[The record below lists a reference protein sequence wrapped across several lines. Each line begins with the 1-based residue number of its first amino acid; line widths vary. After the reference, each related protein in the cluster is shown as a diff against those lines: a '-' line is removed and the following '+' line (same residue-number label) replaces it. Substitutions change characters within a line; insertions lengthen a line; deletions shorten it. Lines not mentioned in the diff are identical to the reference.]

1 MTETDL
7 GADFF
12 THVKVDLPA
21 RVWMQKVDRA
31 DRVLVLMHG
40 YQQVASR
47 MLEKVKRVFGSEVYI
62 VAVEA
67 PFPVPLRKNDGS
79 FEPGYSWYF
88 YDLDRKR
95 AVIDF
100 SASVGFMKSV
110 LQELNLGDRPLTL
123 MGFSQ
128 GGYASLAVAHQVSQI
143 DHVIGLGCQFRPD
156 RVGGSD
162 LGVLQ
167 CRVDAVHGEL
177 DDIVDFDLAKKY
189 FAELKGHGVEGEF
202 IAVPGVGHRLD
213 DRILNEALRL
223 YRAKKNGGPH
233 GVV

>member
-1 MTETDL
+1 MIETDL

-12 THVKVDLPA
+12 THVKIDLPA

-47 MLEKVKRVFGSEVYI
+47 MLEKVKRIFGSEVYI
-62 VAVEA
+62 IAVEA
-67 PFPVPLRKNDGS
+67 PFPVPQRKTDGS
-79 FEPGYSWYF
+79 FEAGYSWYF

-100 SASVGFMKSV
+100 SVSVHFMKTV
-110 LQELNLGDRPLTL
+110 LDQLHLGERPLTL

-128 GGYASLAVAHQVSQI
+128 GGYASLAVADQVSQI

-156 RVGGSD
+156 RIGNDVQG
-162 LGVLQ
+162 LLR

-177 DDIVDFDLAKKY
+177 DDVVDFDLAKKH
-189 FAELKGHGVEGEF
+189 FAELQGHGVQGEF
-202 IAVPGVGHRLD
+202 VSVPGVGHRLD

-223 YRAKKNGGPH
+223 YQAKSK